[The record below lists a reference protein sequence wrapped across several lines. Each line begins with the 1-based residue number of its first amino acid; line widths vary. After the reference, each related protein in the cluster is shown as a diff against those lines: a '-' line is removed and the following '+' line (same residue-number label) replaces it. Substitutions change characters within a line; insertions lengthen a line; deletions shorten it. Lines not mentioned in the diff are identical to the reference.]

1 MKLDDAWKTEI
12 KLMDSN
18 VNVLIITTGNI
29 VNTKSIVRTINIL
42 ISVDLEG
49 LEHLR
54 HSDST
59 L

>member
-18 VNVLIITTGNI
+18 VNVLIITTENI

-42 ISVDLEG
+42 ISIEG

>member
-18 VNVLIITTGNI
+18 VNVLIITTENI

-42 ISVDLEG
+42 ILIEG